1 MNWKKR
7 GLVLMLALSLVL
19 CLAACGNET
28 SDDAKEPEENVQEET
43 QQGGEQST
51 AHGGEADEILMETE
65 DGQQT
70 DPQDVENLPAQEG
83 EQGTLG
89 TRPADQT
96 EKPAASTVQKPT
108 GSTAQKPSKPS
119 ASKPTAPENQKPVQK
134 PAEESSKD
142 VDLTAFYESLPGSVE
157 NWPSMMAM
165 SQESVDAFYPGL
177 SDISTKQCSVYMAM
191 ISANVGEIALVQVEN
206 TGDVQKVKD
215 IFQARIDYQVGDET
229 NPGGAWY
236 PATIEGWKNDSRIVS
251 NGNYVM
257 LIAVEGADSVV
268 DSFNALFA

>member
-83 EQGTLG
+83 ELGTLE

-206 TGDVQKVKD
+206 AGDVQKVKD

>member
-108 GSTAQKPSKPS
+108 GSTAQKPSTPS

-206 TGDVQKVKD
+206 AGDVQKVKD

>member
-83 EQGTLG
+83 ELGTLG

-191 ISANVGEIALVQVEN
+191 ISADVGEIALVQVEN
-206 TGDVQKVKD
+206 AGDVQKVKD

>member
-1 MNWKKR
+1 MNWKMR

>member
-83 EQGTLG
+83 ELGTLG

-108 GSTAQKPSKPS
+108 GSTAQKP
-119 ASKPTAPENQKPVQK
+119 SKPTAPENQKPVQK

-206 TGDVQKVKD
+206 AGDVQKVKD

>member
-7 GLVLMLALSLVL
+7 GLALLLALSMAL
-19 CLAACGNET
+19 CLTACGNET
-28 SDDAKEPEENVQEET
+28 SDDTKDPKENPQEEV

-51 AHGGEADEILMETE
+51 AHGGEEDEILTEPE

-70 DPQDVENLPAQEG
+70 DDQDTENLPAQEG

-96 EKPAASTVQKPT
+96 EKPVSSTVQKPT
-108 GSTAQKPSKPS
+108 GSTAQKPSAPS
-119 ASKPTAPENQKPVQK
+119 TSKPTAPETQKPVQK
-134 PAEESSKD
+134 PAEESGKD

-165 SQESVDAFYPGL
+165 SQESVAAFYPGL

-206 TGDVQKVKD
+206 AGDVQTVKD
-215 IFQARIDYQVGDET
+215 IFQSRIDYQVGDET

-236 PATIEGWKNDSRIVS
+236 PASIEGWKNDSRIVS
-251 NGNYVM
+251 HGNYVM
-257 LIAVEGADSVV
+257 LVAMEGADSVV
-268 DSFNALFA
+268 ESFNALFA

>member
-206 TGDVQKVKD
+206 AGDVQKVKD

>member
-51 AHGGEADEILMETE
+51 AHGSEADEILMETE

-83 EQGTLG
+83 ELGTLG

-206 TGDVQKVKD
+206 AGDVQKVKD

>member
-83 EQGTLG
+83 ELGTLG

-206 TGDVQKVKD
+206 AGDVQKVKD

-229 NPGGAWY
+229 HPGGAWY

>member
-83 EQGTLG
+83 ELGTLG

-96 EKPAASTVQKPT
+96 EKPASTVQKPT

-206 TGDVQKVKD
+206 AGDVQKVKD

>member
-83 EQGTLG
+83 ELGTLG

-157 NWPSMMAM
+157 NWPSMIAM

-206 TGDVQKVKD
+206 AGDVQKVKD

>member
-70 DPQDVENLPAQEG
+70 DPRDVENLPAQEG

-206 TGDVQKVKD
+206 AGDVQKVKD